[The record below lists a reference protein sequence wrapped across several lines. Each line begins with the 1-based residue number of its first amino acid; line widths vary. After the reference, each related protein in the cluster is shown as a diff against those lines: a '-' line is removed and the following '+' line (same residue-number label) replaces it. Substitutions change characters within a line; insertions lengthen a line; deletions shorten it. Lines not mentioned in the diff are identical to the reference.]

1 MSAGRGA
8 HQRPG
13 VGAPLPSALAR
24 IVSREGAAA
33 DAAAWRV
40 AGERV
45 VLANG
50 VFDLLHVG
58 HVRYLQQARALGT
71 RLIVAVN
78 DDASVA
84 GKKDPGRPV
93 LLARD
98 RASLVASLRGVDR
111 VVLFDDPTV
120 DALLRELKP
129 HVHAKGTDYR
139 TDTVPERATAAEVG
153 AETAITGDAKQHASR
168 ELVERVRALHAGDA

>member
-1 MSAGRGA
+1 VNGPAASRLVDRAG
-8 HQRPG
+8 
-13 VGAPLPSALAR
+13 
-24 IVSREGAAA
+24 AA
-33 DAAAWRV
+33 DAARRWRE

-58 HVRYLQQARALGT
+58 HVRYLAAARSLGD

-78 DDASVA
+78 GDRSTAASK
-84 GKKDPGRPV
+84 GPGRPV
-93 LLARD
+93 LGERD
-98 RASLVASLRGVDR
+98 RAALVAALRGVDR

-120 DALLRELKP
+120 DGLLRELRP

-139 TDTVPERATAAEVG
+139 RDTVPERATADEVG
-153 AETAITGDAKQHASR
+153 AETAITGDPKQHASR
-168 ELVERVRALHAGDA
+168 ELVERVRASQGGPA